1 MINAFKHWWNSVS
14 KAQQVGLI
22 VLAAFIAA
30 VLIMSFGVIIGAS
43 LGKAL

>member
-1 MINAFKHWWNSVS
+1 MINAFKLWWHTVP
-14 KAQQVGLI
+14 KAQKVSLI

-30 VLIMSFGVIIGAS
+30 VLIMSFGVVIGAS